1 MKREEG
7 KVGGRERKVEGL
19 LITETL
25 FSFIIKFNFDLNRRK
40 REGGVMVRG
49 GVESPPPSPC
59 PWIYR
64 KMIRL

>member
-40 REGGVMVRG
+40 REGGGVMVRG
-49 GVESPPPSPC
+49 VVKGGIAPPPP
-59 PWIYR
+59 PALGFIER
-64 KMIRL
+64 